1 MQSVIPS
8 LGLSAQLKEDMAS
21 IKNAM
26 KEAERKLR
34 LLDEVRALLEECG
47 DDSSMTQL
55 FTSLLE
61 EAAELH
67 FEAQHLSEELGDL
80 EESLG
85 DMLWAADST
94 SPLSFE
100 GVLS

>member
-1 MQSVIPS
+1 MQNVIPS

-21 IKNAM
+21 LKGAM

-55 FTSLLE
+55 FASLLE

-67 FEAQHLSEELGDL
+67 FEAKQLSEELGDL
-80 EESLG
+80 EESLE
-85 DMLWAADST
+85 DMLWASEDT
-94 SPLSFE
+94 SPLLGE
-100 GVLS
+100 GVFS